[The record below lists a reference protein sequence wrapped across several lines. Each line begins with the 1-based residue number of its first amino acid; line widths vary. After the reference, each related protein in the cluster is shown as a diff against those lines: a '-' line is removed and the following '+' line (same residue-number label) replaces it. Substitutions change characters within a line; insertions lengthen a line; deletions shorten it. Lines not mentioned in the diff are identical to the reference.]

1 MPDRAS
7 LRIGGPFRGADEMI
21 ELAGGHAKA
30 VFRRFEDVPGRAG
43 MEE

>member
-1 MPDRAS
+1 MPDHAC
-7 LRIGGPFRGADEMI
+7 LRIGGLSKGADEMI

-30 VFRRFEDVPGRAG
+30 VFRRFKDVPGCAG